1 MSLEHS
7 EVNEN
12 NFLKIVVN
20 LGIFGVK
27 HYIKLVSDKK
37 QISIQLLKR
46 NSNRI
51 RLRERIMLLL
61 KATVLLIASFN
72 LVSSQVGNFAGFFS
86 SRLFI
91 S

>member
-27 HYIKLVSDKK
+27 HYRINGFLVIIPP
-37 QISIQLLKR
+37 ISSVTLVDLHINSEVLPKR
-46 NSNRI
+46 M
-51 RLRERIMLLL
+51 E
-61 KATVLLIASFN
+61 
-72 LVSSQVGNFAGFFS
+72 
-86 SRLFI
+86 
-91 S
+91 